1 MFPKF
6 ADLTTKRA
14 LITGATGHLGRV
26 FCDTFAA
33 LGADLILVDRP
44 RSELV
49 QLCSELNG
57 RYSIDV
63 TTIECDLEQQGERES
78 LIKAVGSQCKQLNI
92 LVNNAAFVG
101 DSDLEGWAEPLE
113 GQSIESWRRA
123 LEVNLTA
130 AFHLCQGLAPLLRL
144 SSEPSIINISS
155 IYSTHAPD
163 WSLYEDTSMANPAAY
178 GASKAGLVQLTKW
191 LASAL
196 APEIR
201 VNALSPGGIYRGQ
214 PEVFVKR
221 YAQKTPLKRMAQED
235 DFRGPI
241 AFLASSMSAYIT
253 GHVLE
258 VDGGWCCM

>member
-1 MFPKF
+1 MAKI
-6 ADLTTKRA
+6 ADLTQKRA
-14 LITGATGHLGRV
+14 LITGATGHLGQV

-44 RSELV
+44 GSELV
-49 QLCSELNG
+49 QLCSTLKS
-57 RYSIDV
+57 RYPTEV
-63 TTIECDLEQQGERES
+63 RTIECDLEQQGSREG
-78 LIKAVGSQCKQLNI
+78 LIKVVGEQYKQLNI

-101 DSDLEGWAEPLE
+101 DSDLEGWAEPFE
-113 GQSIESWRRA
+113 RQSIGSWRRA
-123 LEVNLTA
+123 LEVNLIA
-130 AFHLCQGLAPLLRL
+130 AFHLCQGLAPLLRM

-155 IYSTHAPD
+155 IYSKHAPD

-221 YAQKTPLKRMAQED
+221 YAQKNSFK
-235 DFRGPI
+235 
-241 AFLASSMSAYIT
+241 AY
-253 GHVLE
+253 GARR
-258 VDGGWCCM
+258 

>member
-1 MFPKF
+1 MLSKI
-6 ADLTTKRA
+6 ADLTERRA

-44 RSELV
+44 GTALF
-49 QLCSELNG
+49 QLCSELKS
-57 RYSIDV
+57 RYPIAV
-63 TTIECDLEQQGERES
+63 RTIECDLEQQGAREA
-78 LIKAVGSQCKQLNI
+78 LIKVVGEQCEQLDI

-101 DSDLEGWAEPLE
+101 DTDLEGWAEPFE
-113 GQSIESWRRA
+113 RQSIGSWRRA

-130 AFHLCQGLAPLLRL
+130 VFHLCQGFAPLLRM
-144 SSEPSIINISS
+144 STYPSIINISS
-155 IYSTHAPD
+155 IYSKHAPD
-163 WSLYEDTSMANPAAY
+163 WSLYEGTSMANPAAY

-191 LASAL
+191 LATAL

-201 VNALSPGGIYRGQ
+201 VNALSPGGIFRDQ

-221 YAQKTPLKRMAQED
+221 YIHKTPLRRMAQED

-241 AFLASSMSAYIT
+241 AFLASPMSAYIT
-253 GHVLE
+253 GHVLD